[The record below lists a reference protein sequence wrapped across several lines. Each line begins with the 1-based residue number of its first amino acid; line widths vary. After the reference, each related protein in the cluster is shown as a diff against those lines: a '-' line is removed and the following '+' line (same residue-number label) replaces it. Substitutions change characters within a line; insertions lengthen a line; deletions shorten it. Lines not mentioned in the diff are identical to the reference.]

1 MRLTL
6 ISTVLV
12 GVLFSASSFAAPPAA
27 TPAPAAAAKP
37 AAAAPAAAAKPAAPA
52 LPTFAPGEHPKV
64 AIHTNMGDIVVE
76 LNPDKAPKS
85 VGNFVQYVRDKAYDG
100 TVFHRVIK
108 DFMIQGGGY
117 DASYKP
123 RPTRGPIPNEANN
136 GLSNLRGTISMART
150 GDPNSA
156 TNQFFINTVDNQR
169 LDFVSA
175 ESAQGW
181 GYAVFG
187 KVVEG
192 LDTVDKIRAAETG
205 PGGPFPTDAPKV
217 QVVIT
222 KVELLPQ

>member
-6 ISTVLV
+6 LSTVLV
-12 GVLFSASSFAAPPAA
+12 GALFSAPLFAAPPA
-27 TPAPAAAAKP
+27 TTTAPAAAKP
-37 AAAAPAAAAKPAAPA
+37 AAAAPAAAAAAKPAAPA
-52 LPTFAPGEHPKV
+52 LPTFAPGEHPRV
-64 AIHTNMGDIVVE
+64 AIHTTMGDIVVE

-85 VGNFVQYVRDKAYDG
+85 VGNFVQYVKDKAYDG
-100 TVFHRVIK
+100 TIFHRVIK

-117 DASYKP
+117 DANYKP
-123 RPTRGPIPNEANN
+123 RPTRGAIPNEANN
-136 GLSNLRGTISMART
+136 GLSNLRGTIAMART

-156 TNQFFINTVDNQR
+156 TNQFFINTVDNNR

-192 LDTVDKIRAAETG
+192 LDTVDKIRASETG
-205 PGGPFPTDAPKV
+205 PGGPFPTDAPKT

-222 KVELLPQ
+222 KVELLP